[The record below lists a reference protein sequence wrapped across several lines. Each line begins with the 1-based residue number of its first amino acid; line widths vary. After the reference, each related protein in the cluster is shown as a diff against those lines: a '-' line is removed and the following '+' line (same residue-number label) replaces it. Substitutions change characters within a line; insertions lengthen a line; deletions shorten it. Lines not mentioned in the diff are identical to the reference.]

1 MEYIYKS
8 KYRDLVCGA
17 DIKVPLNN
25 GRYITGVNFDNAATT
40 PPFISVMEDINNF
53 APWYS
58 SIHRGTGYKSRLS
71 SKIYDDSREIILNFV
86 GADINY
92 DTVIYVK
99 NTTEAINK
107 LSNRLCIDEDKN
119 VILSTEMEHHS
130 NDLPWRDKFLVDYIE
145 VDKCGRIDINDL
157 KNKLIKYNGKVNLIT
172 IAGASNVTGYINP
185 IHKAAKLAHAYGA
198 EIMVDGAQL
207 VPHGK
212 IDMKPIDSDEH
223 IDFLTFSAHKMYA
236 PFGTGVLIG
245 PKNVF
250 KKGCPDYKGG
260 GTVKVVTHDE
270 IVWDD
275 PPYKDEAGTPN
286 LMGVVALTSAIRTL
300 SSIGLE
306 NVEKYER
313 KLRQYALLRLS
324 DIPGII
330 IYCNEDKNDKVA
342 IIPFNIEGIHH
353 SKVAAI
359 LSYEARIAVRNGC
372 FCAQPY
378 IQRLLNI
385 SKDEMEKYINNP
397 TVQRPGMVRLSFG
410 LYNDFTEI
418 DRLIVMLYNI
428 LQNKTYYNKKF

>member
-1 MEYIYKS
+1 MEYIYRS

-25 GRYITGVNFDNAATT
+25 GRYIIGVNFDNAATT

-107 LSNRLCIDEDKN
+107 LSNRLCIDENKN

-157 KNKLIKYNGKVNLIT
+157 KNKLIKYNGKVNLVT
-172 IAGASNVTGYINP
+172 IAGASNVTGYISP
-185 IHKAAKLAHAYGA
+185 IYKAARLAHAYGA
-198 EIMVDGAQL
+198 KIMVDGAQL

-212 IDMKPIDSDEH
+212 IDMKPVDSDEH

-245 PKNVF
+245 PKNIF
-250 KKGCPDYKGG
+250 EKGCPDYKGG

-306 NVEKYER
+306 NIEKYER
-313 KLRQYALLRLS
+313 NLRQYALLRLS

-353 SKVAAI
+353 SKVASI
-359 LSYEARIAVRNGC
+359 LSYEAGIAVRNGC

-385 SKDEMEKYINNP
+385 SKDEMKKYINNP
-397 TVQRPGMVRLSFG
+397 TAQRPGMVRLSFG

-418 DRLIVMLYNI
+418 DRLITTLYNI